1 MAKRR
6 TARLIFDI
14 ESAADGDLI
23 AKIRYPGEKL
33 SPAEAVKRY
42 RAELLEHNG
51 KDFIPYTFQLPV
63 SLVVATV
70 ADDYSLIDLV
80 ALDEELSRPYEI
92 VRLFWEGW
100 RKNDQPQLVSFNG
113 RGFDMPLL
121 EVCAF
126 RYGLGIPEWI
136 AENARSFEQPR
147 NRFNSAAHLDLHE
160 FLTNNGASRF
170 VGGLSLAANLI
181 GKPGKLDVKLSDDK
195 SYAKIIAEPL
205 EKGYG
210 LTLGNSLRRILLS
223 SIRGAAVTSIQI
235 DGVLHEFTSIKG
247 VREDVT
253 DIVLNVK
260 SLALKSNSEGT
271 KKLIL
276 DAKGPGE
283 IKASDITQVA
293 DVEIL
298 NPDLVI
304 CNLDENTNFHME
316 MNVSTGK
323 GYVPAD
329 LNKPEE
335 PPLGLIA
342 IDSLYSPVKK
352 VSYSISTAREGKALD
367 YDKLIMEVETNG
379 SISAE
384 DAVAYS
390 ARIFQDQL
398 KMFVNFDEP
407 VEAPVKEVST
417 EPEFNKNLLR
427 KVDELELSVRSMNCL
442 KNDNIIYIGDLVQK
456 SEGEMLRTPNFGR
469 KSLNEIKE
477 VLTGMSL
484 YLGMEIPN
492 WPPDNIAEMSKK
504 LEEQI

>member
-1 MAKRR
+1 MDTTEVNIKNW
-6 TARLIFDI
+6 
-14 ESAADGDLI
+14 
-23 AKIRYPGEKL
+23 K
-33 SPAEAVKRY
+33 
-42 RAELLEHNG
+42 
-51 KDFIPYTFQLPV
+51 
-63 SLVVATV
+63 
-70 ADDYSLIDLV
+70 SLI
-80 ALDEELSRPYEI
+80 
-92 VRLFWEGW
+92 
-100 RKNDQPQLVSFNG
+100 
-113 RGFDMPLL
+113 
-121 EVCAF
+121 
-126 RYGLGIPEWI
+126 
-136 AENARSFEQPR
+136 
-147 NRFNSAAHLDLHE
+147 
-160 FLTNNGASRF
+160 
-170 VGGLSLAANLI
+170 
-181 GKPGKLDVKLSDDK
+181 KPPKLDINLSDDK
-195 SYAKIIAEPL
+195 SYAKIVAEPL

-223 SIRGAAVTSIQI
+223 SIRGTAVTAIQI

-260 SLALKSNSEGT
+260 SLALKSVSENT
-271 KKLIL
+271 NKLIL

-283 IKASDITQVA
+283 IKASDITTSA
-293 DVEIL
+293 DIEIL

-316 MNVSTGK
+316 MTVSNGK
-323 GYVPAD
+323 GYVSAD
-329 LNKPEE
+329 MNKPEE
-335 PPLGLIA
+335 PPLGLIP
-342 IDSLYSPVKK
+342 IDSLFSPVKK

-367 YDKLIMEVETNG
+367 YDKLTMEVETNG

-398 KMFVNFDEP
+398 GMFVNFDEP
-407 VEAPVKEVST
+407 QEVIVREQPA

-492 WPPDNIAEMSKK
+492 WPPDNIAELSKK
-504 LEEQI
+504 LEEAI

>member
-1 MAKRR
+1 METLDVNIKNW
-6 TARLIFDI
+6 
-14 ESAADGDLI
+14 
-23 AKIRYPGEKL
+23 K
-33 SPAEAVKRY
+33 
-42 RAELLEHNG
+42 
-51 KDFIPYTFQLPV
+51 
-63 SLVVATV
+63 
-70 ADDYSLIDLV
+70 SLIKP
-80 ALDEELSRPYEI
+80 A
-92 VRLFWEGW
+92 
-100 RKNDQPQLVSFNG
+100 K
-113 RGFDMPLL
+113 L
-121 EVCAF
+121 EVQQ
-126 RYGLGIPEWI
+126 
-136 AENARSFEQPR
+136 N
-147 NRFNSAAHLDLHE
+147 
-160 FLTNNGASRF
+160 
-170 VGGLSLAANLI
+170 
-181 GKPGKLDVKLSDDK
+181 DDK
-195 SYAKIIAEPL
+195 SFAKIVAEPL

-223 SIRGAAVTSIQI
+223 SIRGTAVTAIQI

-260 SLALKSNSEGT
+260 SLALKSNSEGS

-276 DAKGPGE
+276 DVKGPGE
-283 IKASDITQVA
+283 IKASNITPLA

-304 CNLDENTNFHME
+304 CNLDEKTNFHME
-316 MNVSTGK
+316 MTVGSGK
-323 GYVPAD
+323 GYVSAD
-329 LNKPEE
+329 MNKPEE
-335 PPLGLIA
+335 PPLGLIP
-342 IDSLYSPVKK
+342 IDSLFSPVKK
-352 VSYSISTAREGKALD
+352 VSYAISTAREGKALD
-367 YDKLIMEVETNG
+367 YDKLTMEVETNG

-384 DAVAYS
+384 DAIAYS

-398 KMFVNFDEP
+398 GMFINFNEP
-407 VEAPVKEVST
+407 QEIVVKETSS

-492 WPPDNIAEMSKK
+492 WPPDNIAELSKK
-504 LEEQI
+504 LEESI